1 MYYDELI
8 NFDTINNAVDVFT
21 NNSMLI
27 GENIE
32 IVKPGKKT
40 VRKATVTNIDCDGWL
55 MIVNDKGNE
64 EIISSGDIS
73 IKYERKA

>member
-1 MYYDELI
+1 
-8 NFDTINNAVDVFT
+8 
-21 NNSMLI
+21 MLI

-40 VRKATVTNIDCDGWL
+40 ARKVTVTDIDCDGWL

-73 IKYERKA
+73 IKYDSKT